1 MTEPALSQVQG
12 TAAAESPH
20 KAYLRSL
27 PQIERDKLGHTAGV
41 SGAYVT
47 SLIYRDANTLSLS
60 MAIALDKY
68 SNGALDFRDLVA
80 RRDAIDWDFV
90 KRKLTAE

>member
-1 MTEPALSQVQG
+1 MIEPAHSPVQG
-12 TAAAESPH
+12 EATAEAPH
-20 KAYLRSL
+20 KAYIRKL

-68 SNGALDFRDLVA
+68 SNGELDFRDLVA
-80 RRDAIDWDFV
+80 RREQIDWEFV
-90 KRKLTAE
+90 KQKLNRA